1 MAGRLLQG
9 VRGGSRVVLAPRW
22 KRASHVVCKADWWDP
37 GWLDS
42 GMMKGKGVRTTWVI
56 AGIVHPRGRKVMWEE
71 V

>member
-1 MAGRLLQG
+1 MAFKVEKDWIRFEWQEGFCRG

-56 AGIVHPRGRKVMWEE
+56 A
-71 V
+71 